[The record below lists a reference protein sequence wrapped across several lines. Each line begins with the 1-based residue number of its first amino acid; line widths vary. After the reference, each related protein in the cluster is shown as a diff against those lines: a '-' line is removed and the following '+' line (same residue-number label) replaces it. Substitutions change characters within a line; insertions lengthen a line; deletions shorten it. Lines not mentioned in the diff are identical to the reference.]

1 MSFPFFVPASN
12 HGEGSLG
19 TNFGNRGGKAI
30 EVEVLG
36 PPSLADLTRCDLI
49 KIDVEGFEV
58 GVIDGLVGVIRRFQP
73 AIVTEVE
80 QIPLERCHSS
90 VSELFGR
97 FTELDFVGFGY
108 REAPLG
114 MFKLHAA
121 LQQVQAPEI

>member
-1 MSFPFFVPASN
+1 M
-12 HGEGSLG
+12 
-19 TNFGNRGGKAI
+19 
-30 EVEVLG
+30 LG

-97 FTELDFVGFGY
+97 FTELDFVGSGY

-121 LQQVQAPEI
+121 LQRVQAPEDLAAVNMLWVPAADAERIASTRFAGVPR